1 MALSVFVPMI
11 AVKASA
17 AADSVTAAAPVMMAW
32 RVSCQESVMFW
43 ETSYQIRY
51 PTPETQRR
59 MKRAMPRAAS
69 PSVSRHGSGLS
80 LEGWGCRFC
89 CVVFSLVVI
98 TGPHVFPRCGP
109 V

>member
-1 MALSVFVPMI
+1 MPMVALITFVATI

-51 PTPETQRR
+51 PTPET
-59 MKRAMPRAAS
+59 
-69 PSVSRHGSGLS
+69 
-80 LEGWGCRFC
+80 
-89 CVVFSLVVI
+89 
-98 TGPHVFPRCGP
+98 
-109 V
+109 